1 MERKKKR
8 KKKKN
13 KHQRPTIFLRRR
25 LKRMK
30 VLESK
35 ENSLKNKNKSN

>member
-13 KHQRPTIFLRRR
+13 KQRPTIFLRRK

-35 ENSLKNKNKSN
+35 ENSLKNRSKNN